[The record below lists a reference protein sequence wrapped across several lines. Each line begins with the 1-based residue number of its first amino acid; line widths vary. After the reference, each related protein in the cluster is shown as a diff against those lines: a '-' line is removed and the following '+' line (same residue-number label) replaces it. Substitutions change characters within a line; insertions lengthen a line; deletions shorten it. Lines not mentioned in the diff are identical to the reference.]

1 MMSDGGGCMCW
12 MMLLLMMMMIMMILM
27 LMMMMM
33 MSVLVNHAKAIV
45 RVRGRACIC
54 VRECAGALM
63 SRLLF

>member
-1 MMSDGGGCMCW
+1 MCW
-12 MMLLLMMMMIMMILM
+12 MMLRLLMMMMMMIMM
-27 LMMMMM
+27 LMMMLM

-45 RVRGRACIC
+45 RMRGRVCIC